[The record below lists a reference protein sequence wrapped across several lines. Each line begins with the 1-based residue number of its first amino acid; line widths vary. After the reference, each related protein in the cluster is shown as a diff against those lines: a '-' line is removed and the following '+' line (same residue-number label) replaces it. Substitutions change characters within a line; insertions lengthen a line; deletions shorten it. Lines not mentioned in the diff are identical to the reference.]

1 MVWRNLSIA
10 HHKNYQHLLID
21 GSSQL
26 GLNLST
32 DQLDSLLGYLEL
44 MLKWNKA
51 RNLTAIHSYSEGI
64 KKHLLDSLSILSFV
78 RKGKILD
85 VGSGAGL
92 PGIVIALM
100 RDDVS
105 VTSIDSVGK
114 KCRFM
119 EHAKLN
125 LGLKNFNVVN
135 DRVEN
140 FGANACFNQ
149 IVSRAFATFEDTK
162 KLTNHLICSNGEYLF
177 MKGKH
182 YKMESISEDFIEN
195 KVNVPFVS
203 EERFNIQMKA

>member
-1 MVWRNLSIA
+1 MSNEFQDERQILTKGAS
-10 HHKNYQHLLID
+10 H
-21 GSSQL
+21 L
-26 GLNLST
+26 GLTISQQKIE
-32 DQLDSLLGYLEL
+32 QLINYLDLL
-44 MLKWNKA
+44 LKWNKVH
-51 RNLTAIHSYSEGI
+51 NLTAINNLSEGV
-64 KKHLLDSLSILSFV
+64 KKHLLDSLSVLSFIK
-78 RKGKILD
+78 KGMILD

-119 EHAKLN
+119 EHAKLY

-135 DRVEN
+135 DRVEMYKTDR
-140 FGANACFNQ
+140 CFNQ
-149 IVSRAFATFEDTK
+149 IVSRAFANFEDTK
-162 KLTNHLICSNGEYLF
+162 KLTAHLVCPKGEYLF

-203 EERFNIQMKA
+203 EDRFIIQMKA

>member
-1 MVWRNLSIA
+1 MQK
-10 HHKNYQHLLID
+10 HKDLLIE
-21 GSSQL
+21 GSTKL
-26 GLNLST
+26 GIELSVEKIEK
-32 DQLDSLLGYLEL
+32 LLHYLEL
-44 MLKWNKA
+44 IIKWNKVH
-51 RNLTAIHSYSEGI
+51 NLTAIDDPSEGV
-64 KKHLLDSLSILSFV
+64 KKHLLDSLSILSFIK
-78 RKGKILD
+78 KGRILD

-100 RDDVS
+100 RDDVG

-119 EHAKLN
+119 EHARLELN
-125 LGLKNFNVVN
+125 LINFNVVN
-135 DRVEN
+135 DRVEIYK
-140 FGANACFNQ
+140 ANECFNQ

-162 KLTNHLICSNGEYLF
+162 KLTAHLICPEGEYLF

-203 EERFNIQMKA
+203 EERFIIQMKA

>member
-1 MVWRNLSIA
+1 MQK
-10 HHKNYQHLLID
+10 HKDLLIE
-21 GSSQL
+21 GSTKL
-26 GLNLST
+26 GIELSVEKIEK
-32 DQLDSLLGYLEL
+32 LLHYLEL
-44 MLKWNKA
+44 IIKWNKVH
-51 RNLTAIHSYSEGI
+51 NLTAIDDPSEGV
-64 KKHLLDSLSILSFV
+64 KKHLLDSLSILSFIK
-78 RKGKILD
+78 KGKILD

-100 RDDVS
+100 RDDID

-119 EHAKLN
+119 EHARLDLN
-125 LGLKNFNVVN
+125 LTNFNVVN
-135 DRVEN
+135 DRVEIYK
-140 FGANACFNQ
+140 ANECFNQ

-162 KLTNHLICSNGEYLF
+162 KLTAHLICPEGEYLF

-203 EERFNIQMKA
+203 EERFIIQMKA

>member
-1 MVWRNLSIA
+1 MQ
-10 HHKNYQHLLID
+10 KYKDLLIE
-21 GSSQL
+21 GSTKL
-26 GLNLST
+26 GIELSVEKIEK
-32 DQLDSLLGYLEL
+32 LLHYLEL
-44 MLKWNKA
+44 IIKWNKVH
-51 RNLTAIHSYSEGI
+51 NLTAIDDPSEGV
-64 KKHLLDSLSILSFV
+64 KKHLLDSLSILSFIK
-78 RKGKILD
+78 KGRILD

-100 RDDVS
+100 RDDVG

-119 EHAKLN
+119 EHARLDLN
-125 LGLKNFNVVN
+125 LINFNVVN
-135 DRVEN
+135 DRVEIYN
-140 FGANACFNQ
+140 TNECFNQ

-162 KLTNHLICSNGEYLF
+162 KLTAHLICPEGEYLF

-203 EERFNIQMKA
+203 EERFIIQLKA

>member
-1 MVWRNLSIA
+1 MQK
-10 HHKNYQHLLID
+10 HKDLLIE
-21 GSSQL
+21 GSTKL
-26 GLNLST
+26 GIELSVEKIEK
-32 DQLDSLLGYLEL
+32 LLHYLEL
-44 MLKWNKA
+44 IIKWNKVH
-51 RNLTAIHSYSEGI
+51 NLTAIDNRSEGV
-64 KKHLLDSLSILSFV
+64 KKHILDSLSVLSFV
-78 RKGKILD
+78 KKGTILD

-100 RDDVS
+100 RDDVN

-119 EHAKLN
+119 EHAKIN
-125 LGLKNFNVVN
+125 LDVKNFNVVN
-135 DRVEN
+135 DRVEIYKTEE
-140 FGANACFNQ
+140 CFNQ

-162 KLTNHLICSNGEYLF
+162 KLTAHLICPEGEYLF

-203 EERFNIQMKA
+203 EERFIIQMKA

>member
-1 MVWRNLSIA
+1 MQK
-10 HHKNYQHLLID
+10 HKDLLIE
-21 GSSQL
+21 GSTKL
-26 GLNLST
+26 GIELSVEKIEK
-32 DQLDSLLGYLEL
+32 LLHYLEL
-44 MLKWNKA
+44 IIKWNKVH
-51 RNLTAIHSYSEGI
+51 NLTAIDDPSEGV
-64 KKHLLDSLSILSFV
+64 KKHLLDSLSILSFIK
-78 RKGKILD
+78 KGRILD

-100 RDDVS
+100 RDDVG

-119 EHAKLN
+119 EHARLDLN
-125 LGLKNFNVVN
+125 LINFNVVN
-135 DRVEN
+135 DRVEIYKTN
-140 FGANACFNQ
+140 ECFNQ

-162 KLTNHLICSNGEYLF
+162 KLTAHLICPEGEYLF

-203 EERFNIQMKA
+203 EERFIIQMKA

>member
-1 MVWRNLSIA
+1 MSNEFQEERQILTEGA
-10 HHKNYQHLLID
+10 
-21 GSSQL
+21 SQL
-26 GLNLST
+26 GLTISQQKIE
-32 DQLDSLLGYLEL
+32 QLVNYLDLL
-44 MLKWNKA
+44 LKWNKVH
-51 RNLTAIHSYSEGI
+51 NLTAIDNHSDGV
-64 KKHLLDSLSILSFV
+64 KKHLLDSLSVLTFV
-78 RKGKILD
+78 KEGMILD

-100 RDDVS
+100 RDDVD

-125 LGLKNFNVVN
+125 LDLENFNVVN
-135 DRVEN
+135 DRVEIYKTN
-140 FGANACFNQ
+140 QCFNQ
-149 IVSRAFATFEDTK
+149 IVSRAFATFKDTK
-162 KLTNHLICSNGEYLF
+162 KLTAHLICPEGEYLF

-203 EERFNIQMKA
+203 EERFIIQMKA

>member
-1 MVWRNLSIA
+1 MSIDP
-10 HHKNYQHLLID
+10 HKNFQHLLID

-26 GLNLST
+26 DLTLST
-32 DQLDSLLGYLEL
+32 HQLNSLLEYLEL
-44 MLKWNKA
+44 ILKWNKVH
-51 RNLTAIHSYSEGI
+51 NLTAIDNPLEGV

-78 RKGKILD
+78 KKGKILD

-92 PGIVIALM
+92 PGIVIALI
-100 RDDVS
+100 RNDVE

-119 EHAKLN
+119 EHAKINLN
-125 LGLKNFNVVN
+125 LENFNVVN
-135 DRVEN
+135 ERVEMYKTN
-140 FGANACFNQ
+140 DCFNQ

-162 KLTNHLICSNGEYLF
+162 KLTTHLICPEGEYLF

-203 EERFNIQMKA
+203 EERYIIQMKA

>member
-1 MVWRNLSIA
+1 MQK
-10 HHKNYQHLLID
+10 HKDLLIE
-21 GSSQL
+21 GSTKL
-26 GLNLST
+26 GIELSVEKIEK
-32 DQLDSLLGYLEL
+32 LLHYLEL
-44 MLKWNKA
+44 IIKWNKVH
-51 RNLTAIHSYSEGI
+51 NLTAIDDPSEGV
-64 KKHLLDSLSILSFV
+64 KKHLLDSLSILSFIK
-78 RKGKILD
+78 KGRILD

-100 RDDVS
+100 RDDVG

-119 EHAKLN
+119 EHARLDLN
-125 LGLKNFNVVN
+125 LINFNVVN
-135 DRVEN
+135 DRVEIYN
-140 FGANACFNQ
+140 TNECFNQ

-162 KLTNHLICSNGEYLF
+162 NLTAHLICPEGEYLF

-203 EERFNIQMKA
+203 EERFIIQMKA

>member
-1 MVWRNLSIA
+1 MQK
-10 HHKNYQHLLID
+10 HKDLLIE
-21 GSSQL
+21 GSTKL
-26 GLNLST
+26 GIELSVEKIEK
-32 DQLDSLLGYLEL
+32 LLHYLEL
-44 MLKWNKA
+44 IIKWNKVH
-51 RNLTAIHSYSEGI
+51 NLTAIDDPSEGV
-64 KKHLLDSLSILSFV
+64 KKHLLDSLSILSFIK
-78 RKGKILD
+78 KGRILD

-100 RDDVS
+100 RDDVG

-119 EHAKLN
+119 EHARLELN
-125 LGLKNFNVVN
+125 LINFNVVN
-135 DRVEN
+135 DRVEIYKTN
-140 FGANACFNQ
+140 ECFNQ

-162 KLTNHLICSNGEYLF
+162 KLTAHLICPEGEYLF

-203 EERFNIQMKA
+203 EERFIIQMKA

>member
-1 MVWRNLSIA
+1 MQK
-10 HHKNYQHLLID
+10 HKDLLIE
-21 GSSQL
+21 GSTKL
-26 GLNLST
+26 GIELSVEKIEK
-32 DQLDSLLGYLEL
+32 LLHYLEL
-44 MLKWNKA
+44 IIKWNKVH
-51 RNLTAIHSYSEGI
+51 NLTAIDDPSEGV
-64 KKHLLDSLSILSFV
+64 KKHLLDSLSILSFIK
-78 RKGKILD
+78 KGRILD

-100 RDDVS
+100 RDDVG

-119 EHAKLN
+119 EHARLELN
-125 LGLKNFNVVN
+125 LINFNVVN
-135 DRVEN
+135 DRVEIYK
-140 FGANACFNQ
+140 ANECFNQ

-162 KLTNHLICSNGEYLF
+162 KMTAHLICHEGEYLF

-203 EERFNIQMKA
+203 EERFIIQMKA

>member
-1 MVWRNLSIA
+1 MQK
-10 HHKNYQHLLID
+10 HKDLLIE
-21 GSSQL
+21 GSTKL
-26 GLNLST
+26 GIELSMEKIEK
-32 DQLDSLLGYLEL
+32 LLHYLEL
-44 MLKWNKA
+44 IIKWNKVH
-51 RNLTAIHSYSEGI
+51 NLTAIDDPSEGV
-64 KKHLLDSLSILSFV
+64 KKHLLDSLSILSFIK
-78 RKGKILD
+78 KGRILD

-100 RDDVS
+100 RDDVG

-119 EHAKLN
+119 EHARLELN
-125 LGLKNFNVVN
+125 LINFNVVN
-135 DRVEN
+135 DRVEIYN
-140 FGANACFNQ
+140 TNECFNQ

-162 KLTNHLICSNGEYLF
+162 KLTAHLICPEGEYLF

-203 EERFNIQMKA
+203 EERFIIQMKA

>member
-1 MVWRNLSIA
+1 MQK
-10 HHKNYQHLLID
+10 HKDLLIE
-21 GSSQL
+21 GSTKL
-26 GLNLST
+26 GIELSMEKIEK
-32 DQLDSLLGYLEL
+32 LLHYLEL
-44 MLKWNKA
+44 IIKWNKVH
-51 RNLTAIHSYSEGI
+51 NLTAIDDPSEGV
-64 KKHLLDSLSILSFV
+64 KKHLLDSLSILSFIK
-78 RKGKILD
+78 KGRILD

-100 RDDVS
+100 RDDVG

-119 EHAKLN
+119 EHARLDLN
-125 LGLKNFNVVN
+125 LTNFNVVN
-135 DRVEN
+135 DRVEIYK
-140 FGANACFNQ
+140 ANECFNQ

-162 KLTNHLICSNGEYLF
+162 KLTAHLICPEGEYLF

-203 EERFNIQMKA
+203 EERFIIQMKA

>member
-1 MVWRNLSIA
+1 LSKEFLEGYHILTEGA
-10 HHKNYQHLLID
+10 A
-21 GSSQL
+21 QL
-26 GLNLST
+26 GITISQKKIE
-32 DQLDSLLGYLEL
+32 QLVKYLDLL
-44 MLKWNKA
+44 LKWNKVH
-51 RNLTAIHSYSEGI
+51 NLTAIDNPSEAV

-78 RKGKILD
+78 KKGTILD

-125 LGLKNFNVVN
+125 LSLENFNVVN
-135 DRVEN
+135 DRVEIYKTDE
-140 FGANACFNQ
+140 CFNQ

-162 KLTNHLICSNGEYLF
+162 KLTAHLICPEGEYLF
-177 MKGKH
+177 MKGKQ
-182 YKMESISEDFIEN
+182 YKMESIPEDFIEN

-203 EERFNIQMKA
+203 EERFIIQMKA

>member
-1 MVWRNLSIA
+1 LSNAFQAERQILTEGA
-10 HHKNYQHLLID
+10 
-21 GSSQL
+21 SQL
-26 GLNLST
+26 GLTISQQKIE
-32 DQLDSLLGYLEL
+32 QLVNYLDLL
-44 MLKWNKA
+44 LKWNKVH
-51 RNLTAIHSYSEGI
+51 NLTAIDNRSEGV
-64 KKHLLDSLSILSFV
+64 KKHILDSLSVLSFV
-78 RKGKILD
+78 KKGTILD

-100 RDDVS
+100 RDDVN

-119 EHAKLN
+119 EHAKIN
-125 LGLKNFNVVN
+125 LDVNNFNVVN
-135 DRVEN
+135 DRVEIYKTEE
-140 FGANACFNQ
+140 CFNQ

-162 KLTNHLICSNGEYLF
+162 KLTAHLICPEGEYLF

-203 EERFNIQMKA
+203 EERFIIQMKA

>member
-1 MVWRNLSIA
+1 MSNEFQEERQILTEGA
-10 HHKNYQHLLID
+10 
-21 GSSQL
+21 SQL
-26 GLNLST
+26 GLTISQQKIE
-32 DQLDSLLGYLEL
+32 QLVNYLDLL
-44 MLKWNKA
+44 LKWNKVH
-51 RNLTAIHSYSEGI
+51 NLTAIDNHSDGV
-64 KKHLLDSLSILSFV
+64 KKHLLDSLSVLTFV
-78 RKGKILD
+78 KEGTILD

-100 RDDVS
+100 RDDVD

-125 LGLKNFNVVN
+125 LDLENFNVVN
-135 DRVEN
+135 DRVEIYN
-140 FGANACFNQ
+140 TNECFNQ

-162 KLTNHLICSNGEYLF
+162 KLTAHLICPEGEYIF

-203 EERFNIQMKA
+203 EERFIIQMKA

>member
-1 MVWRNLSIA
+1 LSNAFQAERQILTEGA
-10 HHKNYQHLLID
+10 
-21 GSSQL
+21 SQL
-26 GLNLST
+26 GLTISQQKIE
-32 DQLDSLLGYLEL
+32 QLVNYLDLL
-44 MLKWNKA
+44 LKWNKVH
-51 RNLTAIHSYSEGI
+51 NLTAIDNRSEGV
-64 KKHLLDSLSILSFV
+64 KKHLLDSLSVLSFV
-78 RKGKILD
+78 KKGTILD

-100 RDDVS
+100 RDDVN

-119 EHAKLN
+119 EHAKIN
-125 LGLKNFNVVN
+125 LDVNNFNVVN
-135 DRVEN
+135 DRVEIYKTEE
-140 FGANACFNQ
+140 CFNQ

-162 KLTNHLICSNGEYLF
+162 KLTAHLICPEGEYLF

-203 EERFNIQMKA
+203 EERFIIQMKV